1 MILPVSI
8 QMRILWMLAMVTVFV
23 VLVQY
28 QTSGTWSQQQG
39 QPLVRPDT
47 VAEDLVSMALSKVV
61 IDEDVHVSR
70 DLLTGITRQIARYVV
85 YSASCVPSASGTADG
100 APNTIYVITPTY
112 RRPEQIADLT
122 RLAQTLMLVR
132 DIHWLVVED
141 SHAKS
146 PQLTALLQ
154 SFGIRYEHLIGEHVS
169 FLYAN
174 RFFFTFTFFR
184 AGNNGIHSTKK
195 RKRKERRRPCH
206 RRYIGFSDS
215 DANRNNLLNPQTFLS
230 QIF

>member
-1 MILPVSI
+1 
-8 QMRILWMLAMVTVFV
+8 MRILWMLAMVTVFM

-61 IDEDVHVSR
+61 IDEDVNVSR

-85 YSASCVPSASGTADG
+85 YSASCVPSASGTTDG
-100 APNTIYVITPTY
+100 ASNTIYVITPTY

-154 SFGIRYEHLIGEHVS
+154 SFGIRYEHLIGEQRCTFVS
-169 FLYAN
+169 MV
-174 RFFFTFTFFR
+174 FFS
-184 AGNNGIHSTKK
+184 IQILC
-195 RKRKERRRPCH
+195 RK
-206 RRYIGFSDS
+206 
-215 DANRNNLLNPQTFLS
+215 
-230 QIF
+230 